1 MTAKD
6 NIEERLRQA
15 IVAAGV
21 SRYRLSAMSGVSDGV
36 LSHFVNR
43 QRSITMTTAA
53 KIADALD
60 LELTPKKWRKS
71 R

>member
-15 IVAAGV
+15 IVDAGV

-60 LELTPKKWRKS
+60 LELMPKKRRES

>member
-60 LELTPKKWRKS
+60 LELMPKKRRES